1 MIFVHA
7 EVVRNIKTAVD
18 GKLNQVP
25 NSINYAAK
33 LQKGNVM
40 YSLIPKKEGLLI
52 MLEFDE
58 FKLEL
63 DKYKGSLAELG
74 ESL

>member
-1 MIFVHA
+1 
-7 EVVRNIKTAVD
+7 VVKNIKTAVD

-40 YSLIPKKEGLLI
+40 YSLIPKKEGLLKCLNL
-52 MLEFDE
+52 M
-58 FKLEL
+58 
-63 DKYKGSLAELG
+63 S
-74 ESL
+74 SN